1 LKLKSFAKINLFLEV
16 IGKYENNFHIISSVV
31 SRINLYDEIS
41 IRKNKELTISFKG
54 QFGPLV
60 ENNNINLLF
69 ETLIQEKLIDDP
81 GFIIEI
87 DKNIP
92 VGSGLGGGS
101 SNVATI
107 LNFLE
112 ENEYIKKEKKILISR
127 KIGSDIEFFF
137 KENPALISGK
147 GEVESRFK
155 ILSDEFVLLIYPQKM
170 LSTKDVYSQ
179 SKIIDKKSI
188 FNINGRKQLMF
199 DEVMS
204 NTSNSLEE
212 SAMTICKEI
221 LEIKNILVS
230 DNECK
235 YARMTGSGSCYFGIY
250 KSEKDAK
257 NAEKDLLNQHSDW
270 WTCVTKL
277 I

>member
-1 LKLKSFAKINLFLEV
+1 MKLKSFAKINLFLEV
-16 IGKYENNFHIISSVV
+16 IGKYENNFHIINSIV

-41 IRKNKELTISFKG
+41 IEKSKELTVSFKG
-54 QFGPLV
+54 QFGSLV

-69 ETLIQEKLIDDP
+69 ETLIKEKIIDDT

-101 SNVATI
+101 SNIATI

-112 ENEYIKKEKKILISR
+112 ENGYLKKEKKLLISR
-127 KIGSDIEFFF
+127 NIGSDIEFFL
-137 KENPALISGK
+137 EANPALLSGK
-147 GEVESRFK
+147 GEVESRFT
-155 ILSDEFVLLIYPQKM
+155 ILSNQFVLLIYPQKI
-170 LSTKDVYSQ
+170 LSTREVYSQ

-188 FNINGRKQLMF
+188 FNADESNQLLLQ
-199 DEVMS
+199 EIMS

-212 SAMTICKEI
+212 SAIKICKEI
-221 LEIKNILVS
+221 EEIKKILIS
-230 DNECK
+230 DKQCQ
-235 YARMTGSGSCYFGIY
+235 YARMSGSGSCYFGIY

-257 NAEKDLLNQHSDW
+257 NAEKDLLNQHSNW

>member
-1 LKLKSFAKINLFLEV
+1 MKLKSFAKINLFLEV
-16 IGKYENNFHIISSVV
+16 IGKYENNFHIINSIV

-41 IRKNKELTISFKG
+41 IEKSKELTVSFKG
-54 QFGPLV
+54 QFGSLV

-69 ETLIQEKLIDDP
+69 ETLMKEKLIDNTN
-81 GFIIEI
+81 FIIEI

-101 SNVATI
+101 SNVAAI

-112 ENEYIKKEKKILISR
+112 KNGNIKKEGKLLISR
-127 KIGSDIEFFF
+127 KMGSDIEFFLE
-137 KENPALISGK
+137 ENPALLSGK
-147 GEVESRFK
+147 GEVESRFM
-155 ILSDEFVLLIYPQKM
+155 IPSNEFVLLIYPQKN
-170 LSTKDVYSQ
+170 LSTREVYSQ

-188 FNINGRKQLMF
+188 FNTDESNQLLLK
-199 DEVMS
+199 EVMP

-212 SAMTICKEI
+212 SAIKICKEI
-221 LEIKNILVS
+221 AEIKKILIS
-230 DNECK
+230 DKQCQ
-235 YARMTGSGSCYFGIY
+235 YARMSGSGSCYFGIY

-257 NAEKDLLNQHSDW
+257 NAEKDLLNQYSDW

>member
-16 IGKYENNFHIISSVV
+16 IGKYENNFHIINSIV
-31 SRINLYDEIS
+31 SRIDLYDEIL
-41 IRKNKELTISFKG
+41 IKESNELAVSFKG
-54 QFGPLV
+54 QFGSLI

-69 ETLIQEKLIDDP
+69 KILIQEKLIDHA

-87 DKNIP
+87 EKNIP

-101 SNVATI
+101 SNVATV

-112 ENEYIKKEKKILISR
+112 ENGYINKERKLLISR
-127 KIGSDIEFFF
+127 KIGSDIEFFLE
-137 KENPALISGK
+137 ENPALLSGK
-147 GEVESRFK
+147 GEVESRF
-155 ILSDEFVLLIYPQKM
+155 IIPSNEFVLLIYPQKM
-170 LSTKDVYSQ
+170 LSTKDVYLQ

-188 FNINGRKQLMF
+188 FNIDAKNQLLF
-199 DEVMS
+199 HEVMS

-212 SAMTICKEI
+212 NAIKICKEI
-221 LEIKNILVS
+221 EEIKNILIS
-230 DNECK
+230 DKQCQ
-235 YARMTGSGSCYFGIY
+235 YARMSGSGSCYYGIY

-257 NAEKDLLNQHSDW
+257 NAEKDLLNQHADW

>member
-16 IGKYENNFHIISSVV
+16 IGKYENNFHIINSIV
-31 SRINLYDEIS
+31 SRIDLYDEIL
-41 IRKNKELTISFKG
+41 IKESNELAVSFKG
-54 QFGPLV
+54 QFGSLI

-69 ETLIQEKLIDDP
+69 KILIQEKLIDHA

-87 DKNIP
+87 EKNIP

-101 SNVATI
+101 SNVATV

-112 ENEYIKKEKKILISR
+112 ENGYINKERKLLISR
-127 KIGSDIEFFF
+127 KIGSDIEFFLE
-137 KENPALISGK
+137 ENPALLSGK
-147 GEVESRFK
+147 GEVESRF
-155 ILSDEFVLLIYPQKM
+155 IIPSNEFVLLIYPQKI
-170 LSTKDVYSQ
+170 LITKDVYSQ
-179 SKIIDKKSI
+179 SNIIDKKSI
-188 FNINGRKQLMF
+188 FNINAKNQLF
-199 DEVMS
+199 FHEVMS

-212 SAMTICKEI
+212 NAMKICKEI
-221 LEIKNILVS
+221 EEIKNILIS
-230 DNECK
+230 DKQCQ
-235 YARMTGSGSCYFGIY
+235 YARMSGSGSCYYGIY

-257 NAEKDLLNQHSDW
+257 NAEKDLLNQHADW

>member
-1 LKLKSFAKINLFLEV
+1 MKLKSFAKINLFLEV

-188 FNINGRKQLMF
+188 FNINARKQLMF

-212 SAMTICKEI
+212 SAMKICKEI

>member
-1 LKLKSFAKINLFLEV
+1 MKLKSFAKINLFLEV
-16 IGKYENNFHIISSVV
+16 IGKYENNFHIINSIV
-31 SRINLYDEIS
+31 SRINLYDEIL
-41 IRKNKELTISFKG
+41 IKKNKELIVSFKG

-69 ETLIQEKLIDDP
+69 ETLIQEKLIDDS

-92 VGSGLGGGS
+92 VGAGLGGGS

-112 ENEYIKKEKKILISR
+112 DNDYIKKEGKLLISR
-127 KIGSDIEFFF
+127 KIGSDIEFFLE
-137 KENPALISGK
+137 ENSALLSGK
-147 GEVESRFK
+147 GEVESRFT
-155 ILSDEFVLLIYPQKM
+155 IPSNEFVLLIYPQKN

-179 SKIIDKKSI
+179 NQIIDKKSI
-188 FNINGRKQLMF
+188 FNINTSNQLLF

-204 NTSNSLEE
+204 KTSNSLEE
-212 SAMTICKEI
+212 SAMKICKEI
-221 LEIKNILVS
+221 REIKNILIA
-230 DNECK
+230 DKECQ

>member
-1 LKLKSFAKINLFLEV
+1 MKLKSFAKINLFLEV
-16 IGKYENNFHIISSVV
+16 IGKYENNFHIINSIV
-31 SRINLYDEIS
+31 SRIDLYDEIL
-41 IRKNKELTISFKG
+41 IKESNELAVSFKG
-54 QFGPLV
+54 QFGSLI

-69 ETLIQEKLIDDP
+69 KILIQEKLIDHA

-87 DKNIP
+87 EKNIP

-101 SNVATI
+101 SNVATV

-112 ENEYIKKEKKILISR
+112 ENGYINKERKLLISR
-127 KIGSDIEFFF
+127 KIGSDIEFFLE
-137 KENPALISGK
+137 ENPALLSGK
-147 GEVESRFK
+147 GEVESRF
-155 ILSDEFVLLIYPQKM
+155 IIPSNEFVLLIYPQKM
-170 LSTKDVYSQ
+170 LSTKDVYLQ

-188 FNINGRKQLMF
+188 FNIDAKNQLLF
-199 DEVMS
+199 HEVMS

-212 SAMTICKEI
+212 NAIKICKEI
-221 LEIKNILVS
+221 EEIKNILIS
-230 DNECK
+230 DKQCQ
-235 YARMTGSGSCYFGIY
+235 YARMSGSGSCYYGIY

-257 NAEKDLLNQHSDW
+257 NAEKDLLNQHADW

>member
-1 LKLKSFAKINLFLEV
+1 MKLKSFAKINLFLEV
-16 IGKYENNFHIISSVV
+16 IGKYENNFHIINSIV
-31 SRINLYDEIS
+31 SRIDLYDEIL
-41 IRKNKELTISFKG
+41 IKESNELAVSFKG
-54 QFGPLV
+54 QFGSLI

-69 ETLIQEKLIDDP
+69 KILIQEKLIDHA

-87 DKNIP
+87 EKNIP

-101 SNVATI
+101 SNVATV

-112 ENEYIKKEKKILISR
+112 ENGYINKEGKLLISR
-127 KIGSDIEFFF
+127 KMGSDIEFFLE
-137 KENPALISGK
+137 KNSALLSGK
-147 GEVESRFK
+147 GEVESRF
-155 ILSDEFVLLIYPQKM
+155 IIPSNEFVLLIYPQKM

-188 FNINGRKQLMF
+188 FNIDAKNQLLF
-199 DEVMS
+199 HEVMS

-212 SAMTICKEI
+212 NAMKICKEI
-221 LEIKNILVS
+221 EEIKNILIS
-230 DNECK
+230 DKQCQ
-235 YARMTGSGSCYFGIY
+235 YARMSGSGSCYYGIY

-257 NAEKDLLNQHSDW
+257 NAEKDLLNQHADW

>member
-16 IGKYENNFHIISSVV
+16 IGKYENNFHIINSIV

-41 IRKNKELTISFKG
+41 IKKNKELVVSFKG
-54 QFGPLV
+54 EFGPLV
-60 ENNNINLLF
+60 KNNNINLLF
-69 ETLIQEKLIDDP
+69 ETLIQEKLINDS
-81 GFIIEI
+81 GFIIAI

-92 VGSGLGGGS
+92 VGAGLGGGS

-112 ENEYIKKEKKILISR
+112 DNAYIKKEGKLLISR
-127 KIGSDIEFFF
+127 KIGSDIEFFL
-137 KENPALISGK
+137 EEHSALLSGK
-147 GEVESRFK
+147 GEVESRFT
-155 ILSDEFVLLIYPQKM
+155 IPSNEFVLLIYPQKN

-179 SKIIDKKSI
+179 SQIIDKKSI
-188 FNINGRKQLMF
+188 FNINTSNQLLF

-204 NTSNSLEE
+204 KTSNSLEE
-212 SAMTICKEI
+212 SAMKICKEI
-221 LEIKNILVS
+221 REIKNILIS
-230 DNECK
+230 DKECQ
-235 YARMTGSGSCYFGIY
+235 YARMSGSGSCYFGIY

>member
-1 LKLKSFAKINLFLEV
+1 MKLKSFAKINLFLEV
-16 IGKYENNFHIISSVV
+16 IGKYENNFHIINSVV

>member
-1 LKLKSFAKINLFLEV
+1 MKLKSFAKINLFLEV

-199 DEVMS
+199 DEVML

-212 SAMTICKEI
+212 SAMKICKEI

>member
-1 LKLKSFAKINLFLEV
+1 MKLKSFAKINLFLEV
-16 IGKYENNFHIISSVV
+16 IGKYENNFHIINSIV
-31 SRINLYDEIS
+31 SRINLYDEIL
-41 IRKNKELTISFKG
+41 IKKNKELIVSFKG

-92 VGSGLGGGS
+92 VGAGLGGGS

-112 ENEYIKKEKKILISR
+112 DNDYIKKEGKLLISR
-127 KIGSDIEFFF
+127 KIGSDIEFFLE
-137 KENPALISGK
+137 ENSALLSGK
-147 GEVESRFK
+147 GEVESRFT
-155 ILSDEFVLLIYPQKM
+155 IPSNEFVLLIYPQKN

-179 SKIIDKKSI
+179 NQIIDKKSI
-188 FNINGRKQLMF
+188 FNINTSNQLLF

-204 NTSNSLEE
+204 KTSNSLEE
-212 SAMTICKEI
+212 SAMKICKEI
-221 LEIKNILVS
+221 REIKNILIA
-230 DNECK
+230 DKECQ

>member
-1 LKLKSFAKINLFLEV
+1 MKLKSFAKINLFLEV
-16 IGKYENNFHIISSVV
+16 IGKYENNFHIINSIV
-31 SRINLYDEIS
+31 SRINLYDEIL
-41 IRKNKELTISFKG
+41 IKKNKELIVSFKG

-60 ENNNINLLF
+60 ENNNIHLLF
-69 ETLIQEKLIDDP
+69 ETLIQEKLIDDA

-92 VGSGLGGGS
+92 VGAGLGGGS

-112 ENEYIKKEKKILISR
+112 DNDYIKKEGKLLISR
-127 KIGSDIEFFF
+127 KIGSDIEFFLE
-137 KENPALISGK
+137 ENSALLSGK
-147 GEVESRFK
+147 GEVESRFT
-155 ILSDEFVLLIYPQKM
+155 IPTNEFVLLIYPQRM

-179 SKIIDKKSI
+179 NQIIDKKSI
-188 FNINGRKQLMF
+188 FNINTSNQLLF

-204 NTSNSLEE
+204 KTSNSLEE
-212 SAMTICKEI
+212 SAMKICKEI
-221 LEIKNILVS
+221 REIKNILIA
-230 DNECK
+230 DKECQ

>member
-1 LKLKSFAKINLFLEV
+1 MKLKSFAKINLFLEV
-16 IGKYENNFHIISSVV
+16 IGKYENNFHIINSIV
-31 SRINLYDEIS
+31 SRIDLYDEIL
-41 IRKNKELTISFKG
+41 IKESNELAVSFKG
-54 QFGPLV
+54 QFGSLI

-69 ETLIQEKLIDDP
+69 KILIQEKLINHSD
-81 GFIIEI
+81 FIIEI
-87 DKNIP
+87 EKNIP

-101 SNVATI
+101 SNVATV

-112 ENEYIKKEKKILISR
+112 ENGYINKERKLLISR
-127 KIGSDIEFFF
+127 KIGSDIEFFLE
-137 KENPALISGK
+137 ENPALLSGK
-147 GEVESRFK
+147 GEVESRF
-155 ILSDEFVLLIYPQKM
+155 IIPSNEFVLLIYPQKM

-188 FNINGRKQLMF
+188 FNIDAKNQLLF
-199 DEVMS
+199 HEVMS

-212 SAMTICKEI
+212 NAMKICKEI
-221 LEIKNILVS
+221 EEIKNILIS
-230 DNECK
+230 DKQCQ
-235 YARMTGSGSCYFGIY
+235 YARMSGSGSCYYGIY

-257 NAEKDLLNQHSDW
+257 NAEKDLLNQHADW

>member
-1 LKLKSFAKINLFLEV
+1 MKLKSFAKINLFLEV
-16 IGKYENNFHIISSVV
+16 IGKYENNFHIINSIV
-31 SRINLYDEIS
+31 SRIDLYDEIL
-41 IRKNKELTISFKG
+41 IKESNELAVSFKG
-54 QFGPLV
+54 QFGSLI

-69 ETLIQEKLIDDP
+69 KILIQEKLIDHA

-87 DKNIP
+87 EKNIP

-101 SNVATI
+101 SNVATV

-112 ENEYIKKEKKILISR
+112 KNGYINKEGKLLISR
-127 KIGSDIEFFF
+127 KIGSDIEFFLE
-137 KENPALISGK
+137 ENPALLSGK
-147 GEVESRFK
+147 GEVESRF
-155 ILSDEFVLLIYPQKM
+155 IIPSNEFVLLIYPQKK

-188 FNINGRKQLMF
+188 FNIDAKNQLLF
-199 DEVMS
+199 HEVMS

-212 SAMTICKEI
+212 NAMKICKEI
-221 LEIKNILVS
+221 EEIKNILIS
-230 DNECK
+230 DKQCQ
-235 YARMTGSGSCYFGIY
+235 YARMSGSGSCYYGIY

-257 NAEKDLLNQHSDW
+257 NAEKDLLNQHADW

>member
-1 LKLKSFAKINLFLEV
+1 MKLKSFAKINLFLEV

-212 SAMTICKEI
+212 SAMKICKEI

>member
-1 LKLKSFAKINLFLEV
+1 MKLKSFAKINLFLEV
-16 IGKYENNFHIISSVV
+16 IGKYENNFHIINSIV
-31 SRINLYDEIS
+31 SRINLYDEIL
-41 IRKNKELTISFKG
+41 IKKNKELIVSFKG

-69 ETLIQEKLIDDP
+69 ETLIQEKLIDDS

-92 VGSGLGGGS
+92 VGAGLGGGS

-112 ENEYIKKEKKILISR
+112 DNDYIKKEGKLLISR
-127 KIGSDIEFFF
+127 KIGSDIEFFLE
-137 KENPALISGK
+137 ENSALLSGK
-147 GEVESRFK
+147 GEVESRFT
-155 ILSDEFVLLIYPQKM
+155 IPTNAFVLLIYPQRM

-179 SKIIDKKSI
+179 NQIIDKKSI
-188 FNINGRKQLMF
+188 FNINTSNQLLF

-204 NTSNSLEE
+204 KTSNSLEE
-212 SAMTICKEI
+212 SAMKICKEI
-221 LEIKNILVS
+221 REIKNILIA
-230 DNECK
+230 DKECQ

>member
-1 LKLKSFAKINLFLEV
+1 MKLKSFAKINLFLEV
-16 IGKYENNFHIISSVV
+16 IGKYENNFHIINSIV

-41 IRKNKELTISFKG
+41 IEKSKELTVSFKG
-54 QFGPLV
+54 QFGSLV

-69 ETLIQEKLIDDP
+69 ETLIKKNLIDDA

-112 ENEYIKKEKKILISR
+112 ENDYIKKEGKLLVSR
-127 KIGSDIEFFF
+127 KIGSDIEFFLE
-137 KENPALISGK
+137 ENPALISGK
-147 GEVESRFK
+147 GEVESRFM
-155 ILSDEFVLLIYPQKM
+155 IPSDDFVLLIYPQKI
-170 LSTKDVYSQ
+170 LSTREVYSQ

-188 FNINGRKQLMF
+188 FKTNKSNQLLLE
-199 DEVMS
+199 EVMS
-204 NTSNSLEE
+204 DTSNSLEE
-212 SAMTICKEI
+212 SAIKICKEI
-221 LEIKNILVS
+221 SEIKKILIS
-230 DNECK
+230 DKQCQ
-235 YARMTGSGSCYFGIY
+235 YARMSGSGSCYFGIY

-257 NAEKDLLNQHSDW
+257 NAAKDLLNHHSEW

>member
-1 LKLKSFAKINLFLEV
+1 MKLKSFAKINLFLEV

>member
-1 LKLKSFAKINLFLEV
+1 MKLKSFAKINLFLEV
-16 IGKYENNFHIISSVV
+16 IGKYENNFHIINSIV
-31 SRINLYDEIS
+31 SRIDLYDEIL
-41 IRKNKELTISFKG
+41 IKESNELAVSFKG
-54 QFGPLV
+54 QFGSLI

-69 ETLIQEKLIDDP
+69 KILIQEKLIDHA

-87 DKNIP
+87 EKNIP

-101 SNVATI
+101 SNVATV

-112 ENEYIKKEKKILISR
+112 KNGYINKEGKLLISR
-127 KIGSDIEFFF
+127 KIGSDIEFFLE
-137 KENPALISGK
+137 ENSALLSGK
-147 GEVESRFK
+147 GEVESRF
-155 ILSDEFVLLIYPQKM
+155 IIPSNEFVLLIYPQKM

-188 FNINGRKQLMF
+188 FNIDAKNQLLF
-199 DEVMS
+199 HEVMA

-212 SAMTICKEI
+212 NAIKICKEI
-221 LEIKNILVS
+221 EEIKNILIS
-230 DNECK
+230 DKQCQ
-235 YARMTGSGSCYFGIY
+235 YARMSGSGSCYYGIY

-257 NAEKDLLNQHSDW
+257 NAEKDLLNQHADW

>member
-1 LKLKSFAKINLFLEV
+1 MKLKSFAKINLFLEV
-16 IGKYENNFHIISSVV
+16 IGKYENNFHIINSIV
-31 SRINLYDEIS
+31 SRIDLYDEIL
-41 IRKNKELTISFKG
+41 IKESNELAVSFKG
-54 QFGPLV
+54 QFGSLI

-69 ETLIQEKLIDDP
+69 KILIQEKLIDHA

-87 DKNIP
+87 EKNIP

-101 SNVATI
+101 SNVATV

-112 ENEYIKKEKKILISR
+112 KNGYINKEGKLLISR
-127 KIGSDIEFFF
+127 KIGSDIEFFLE
-137 KENPALISGK
+137 ENSALLSGK
-147 GEVESRFK
+147 GEVESRF
-155 ILSDEFVLLIYPQKM
+155 IIPSNEFVLLIYPQKM

-188 FNINGRKQLMF
+188 FNIDAKNQLLF
-199 DEVMS
+199 HEVMS

-212 SAMTICKEI
+212 NAMKICKEI
-221 LEIKNILVS
+221 EEIKNILIS
-230 DNECK
+230 DKQCQ
-235 YARMTGSGSCYFGIY
+235 YARMSGSGSCYYGIY

-257 NAEKDLLNQHSDW
+257 NAEKDLLNQHADW

>member
-1 LKLKSFAKINLFLEV
+1 MKLKSFAKINLFLEV

-137 KENPALISGK
+137 KENPALISRK

-212 SAMTICKEI
+212 SAMKICKEI